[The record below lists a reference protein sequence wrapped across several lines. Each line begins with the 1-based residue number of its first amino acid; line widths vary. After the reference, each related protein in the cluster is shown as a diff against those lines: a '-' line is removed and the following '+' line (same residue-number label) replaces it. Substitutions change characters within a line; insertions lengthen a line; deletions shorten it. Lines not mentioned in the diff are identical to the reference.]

1 MSTLFI
7 SDLHLS
13 GQRPAIT
20 GLFRD
25 FLQGQAAQVEALYI
39 LGDLFE
45 VWIGDDALL
54 PEYQP
59 CIDGLRALTDSGVPV
74 YVMQGNRD
82 FLLGVGF
89 AAMSGTLLLPDP
101 STIMLYGEPTLLT
114 HGDTLCVD
122 DVEYQHFR
130 DMVRGPQWQQTL
142 LAKTPQQ
149 RLDMAREYRKISQSH
164 TAHKAE
170 AIMDVNANA
179 VATAMRAQGV
189 QRLIHGH
196 THRPGIHNLSLGG
209 GAAQRIVL
217 GDWYEQGSVLVCDET
232 GCRLEGLSTG

>member
-20 GLFRD
+20 ELFRD

-45 VWIGDDALL
+45 VWIGDDAPL

-59 CIDGLRALTDSGVPV
+59 CIDALRALTDSGVPV

-82 FLLGVGF
+82 FLLGAGF
-89 AAMSGTLLLPDP
+89 AAMSGTRALPDP
-101 STIMLYGEPTLLT
+101 STIVLYGKPTLLM

-130 DMVRGPQWQQTL
+130 DRVRNPQWQQTL

-170 AIMDVNANA
+170 AIMDVNADA
-179 VATAMRAQGV
+179 VTAAMWTQGV
-189 QRLIHGH
+189 RRLIHGH
-196 THRPGIHNLSLGG
+196 THRPGIHDLRLGD

-217 GDWYEQGSVLVCDET
+217 GDWYEQGSVLVCDEA